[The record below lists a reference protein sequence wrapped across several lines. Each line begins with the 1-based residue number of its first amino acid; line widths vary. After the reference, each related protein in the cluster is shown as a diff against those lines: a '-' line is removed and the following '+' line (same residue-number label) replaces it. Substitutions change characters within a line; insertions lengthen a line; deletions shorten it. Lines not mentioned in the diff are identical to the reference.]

1 MALRDKDPAVWEA
14 IHGEQRRQ
22 AEGLEMIAS
31 ENYVSAAILEC
42 QGSVLTN
49 KYAEGYP
56 GRRYYGGCEEV
67 DKAERLAIDR
77 VKALFGAEAANV
89 QPHSGAS
96 ANIAVYF
103 AFLKPGDVILGM
115 DLAHG
120 GHLTHGSPVNFSG
133 KTYRVVHYGV
143 DPVNHRIDV
152 DQMVKK
158 AREEKPKLILAGAS
172 AYPRI
177 IDFAPFAEVAKEI
190 GALFMVDMAH
200 IAGLVAGGAHPNPT
214 PLADV
219 VTSTAHKTL
228 RGPRSGFILSKEKFA
243 KEINS
248 AVFPGIQ
255 GGPLMHVIA
264 AKAVAFAEASQP
276 SFKKYAAQVV
286 ANAQTLAAELAR
298 GGLRIVSG
306 GTDNHLMLVD
316 VTTFDG
322 LSGKVAEKALDQAGI
337 TVNKNM
343 IPYDPRK
350 PMDPSGI
357 RIGAA
362 ALATRGMKEA
372 EMKQVAAW
380 ILKAL
385 KAPADEQALLGV
397 RREIQALC
405 TSFPVP
411 GLESLGEERTA
422 AAGNVA

>member
-1 MALRDKDPAVWEA
+1 
-14 IHGEQRRQ
+14 
-22 AEGLEMIAS
+22 
-31 ENYVSAAILEC
+31 
-42 QGSVLTN
+42 
-49 KYAEGYP
+49 
-56 GRRYYGGCEEV
+56 
-67 DKAERLAIDR
+67 
-77 VKALFGAEAANV
+77 
-89 QPHSGAS
+89 
-96 ANIAVYF
+96 
-103 AFLKPGDVILGM
+103 M